1 MSIKNYGE
9 RSLIKIINAAINGKE
24 LPKCDNYADI
34 FQAAKRHSL
43 GNFFYLVIKDCEYVP
58 EANKKLAQQ
67 RFAALAAQQ
76 VSQEYYTDEIVKR
89 FYRENIK
96 FMLLKGHYVK
106 NFYPI
111 KEMRSSC
118 DVDIFY
124 DYKRKKDVRAILED
138 LGFKFVSENLSDEFY
153 SKDKISFEMHFN
165 LASDREYYKQYY
177 KDAFSML
184 NSVDGVKHEFSD
196 DDFYIYFIV
205 HAAKHFAGGGFG
217 IRTVLDIYFCLK
229 NLKLNREY
237 VIKELI
243 KLGLDKFENAF
254 SLLANAWF
262 GEGTL
267 DGDIEILGEFV
278 MDNAT
283 YGKFG
288 NRSLL
293 MSAGQNKSVK
303 RTKFKYLIRT
313 IFPPFAVMKSRFK
326 ILDKAPILLPFIHV
340 YRWIRTLFCRRDL
353 IKKTVNNVSEMDES
367 KIKKFAKIRE
377 ITGF

>member
-9 RSLIKIINAAINGKE
+9 KSLIKIINAVVNGKE
-24 LPKCDNYADI
+24 LPKFEDYTAI

-43 GNFFYLVIKDCEYVP
+43 GNFFYFAIKDSEHVLSVD
-58 EANKKLAQQ
+58 KKLAQQ
-67 RFAALAAQQ
+67 HFAALAAQQ
-76 VSQEYYTDEIVKR
+76 VSQDYYTDEIIKR
-89 FYRENIK
+89 FYRENIR
-96 FMLLKGHYVK
+96 FMPLKGYYVK

-124 DYKRKKDVRAILED
+124 DYKRKKDVRRILED
-138 LGFKFVSENLSDEFY
+138 LGFKFISENLSDELY
-153 SKDKISFEMHFN
+153 CKDKISFEMHFS

-184 NSVDGVKHEFSD
+184 NSVDGVKYEFSD
-196 DDFYIYFIV
+196 DDFYVYFIV
-205 HAAKHFAGGGFG
+205 HAAKHFTGGGFG

-229 NLKLNREY
+229 NLNLNREY
-237 VIKELI
+237 LSKELI

-254 SLLANAWF
+254 ALLANAWF
-262 GEGTL
+262 GQGVL
-267 DGDIEILGEFV
+267 DGDTEILGEFV

-293 MSAGQNKSVK
+293 MSAEKSKSLK
-303 RTKFKYLIRT
+303 RTKFKFVLRSV
-313 IFPPFAVMKSRFK
+313 FPPFAVMKSRFK
-326 ILDKAPILLPFIHV
+326 ILDKAPFLLPFVYV

-353 IKKTVNNVSEMDES
+353 IKKTVDNVNDMDES
-367 KIKKFAKIRE
+367 KIKKFARIRE

>member
-1 MSIKNYGE
+1 MSVKNYGE
-9 RSLIKIINAAINGKE
+9 KSLIKIINAVVNGKE
-24 LPKCDNYADI
+24 LPKFENYPAI

-43 GNFFYLVIKDCEYVP
+43 GNFFYLAIKDCEDVLI
-58 EANKKLAQQ
+58 ADKKLAQQ
-67 RFAALAAQQ
+67 HFAALAAQQ
-76 VSQEYYTDEIVKR
+76 VSQEYYTDEIIKR
-89 FYRENIK
+89 FYRENIR
-96 FMLLKGHYVK
+96 FMPLKGYYVK

-124 DYKRKKDVRAILED
+124 DYTRKKDVRVILED
-138 LGFKFVSENLSDEFY
+138 LGFKFIFENLSDEFY

-177 KDAFSML
+177 QDAFSML
-184 NSVDGVKHEFSD
+184 NSVDGVKYEFSD
-196 DDFYIYFIV
+196 DDFYVYFIV
-205 HAAKHFAGGGFG
+205 HAAKHFTGGGFG
-217 IRTVLDIYFCLK
+217 IRTVLDIYFCLR

-237 VIKELI
+237 VSKELI

-262 GEGTL
+262 GDGTI
-267 DGDIEILGEFV
+267 DGDTEILGEFV
-278 MDNAT
+278 MNSAT

-293 MSAGQNKSVK
+293 MSADKNKSLK
-303 RTKFKYLIRT
+303 RTKFKYILSSA
-313 IFPPFAVMKSRFK
+313 FPPFAVMKSRFK
-326 ILDKAPILLPFIHV
+326 ILDKAPILLPFIYV
-340 YRWIRTLFCRRDL
+340 YRWINTLFCRRDL
-353 IKKTVNNVSEMDES
+353 IKKTVDNVSDMDES
-367 KIKKFAKIRE
+367 KIKEIARIKE